1 MSGPTHLTL
10 HISLDEELSACQG
23 EQWGPRSG
31 AEHGVECQ
39 KLGEAASSAWSAV
52 TRGTEQQCEWHQIIS
67 FRGVYK
73 LINSLTLHWLP
84 QSQIAISF
92 SISSGGAGREETN
105 SVILPLALPRMA
117 SETPLILTSALPS
130 NWLEGQHW
138 DTSPHP
144 HIIPGSEEWRLSAI
158 GIFCS
163 NTKSCGRQQ
172 AHHKYFWNIYLS
184 KQLFDNFMLQKKNC
198 NSINHTPFVS
208 RCFTLFSAQKSHKTL
223 KSDIQSLFLKR
234 ILTNRGRSGH
244 ELGTN
249 KWARWL
255 VGCVVFTDHIT
266 SQTAHHMLTH
276 I

>member
-92 SISSGGAGREETN
+92 SISSGGEGREETN

-138 DTSPHP
+138 DTWPHP
-144 HIIPGSEEWRLSAI
+144 LIIPGSEE
-158 GIFCS
+158 
-163 NTKSCGRQQ
+163 
-172 AHHKYFWNIYLS
+172 
-184 KQLFDNFMLQKKNC
+184 
-198 NSINHTPFVS
+198 
-208 RCFTLFSAQKSHKTL
+208 
-223 KSDIQSLFLKR
+223 
-234 ILTNRGRSGH
+234 
-244 ELGTN
+244 
-249 KWARWL
+249 
-255 VGCVVFTDHIT
+255 
-266 SQTAHHMLTH
+266 
-276 I
+276 